1 MYLLFN
7 DLIYSLI
14 YEERERESDCTD
26 DVYSPIITF

>member
-14 YEERERESDCTD
+14 YEERESDCTD